1 MTLTSQDGSG
11 STFDV
16 LRMHIAPGELDL
28 VQYVAPSLH
37 LAPTNETP
45 APVIA
50 ASSAKVTRGPV
61 TSDHH
66 THQPYQVL
74 TLTNTG
80 TTTLN
85 GPVLVALTGLPVGV
99 TVIGAADL
107 VASSPAVTA
116 SGGALAPGASVKVRV
131 DFSDPTNIRFSYGT
145 AVYAGL

>member
-16 LRMHIAPGELDL
+16 LRMHFAPGELDL
-28 VQYVAPSLH
+28 VQYVAPGLH
-37 LAPTNETP
+37 LAPTNGTP

-61 TSDHH
+61 TSDNH

-80 TTTLN
+80 AATLS

-99 TVIGAADL
+99 TVSGSAGI
-107 VASSPAVTA
+107 VASCPAVTA
-116 SGGALAPGASVKVRV
+116 SGSGLAPGASVKVRV